1 MDEGLETA
9 AEAGRKRS
17 RSESPPR
24 PRSMSPQEPP
34 SSPPL
39 VVLTQPQQPKS
50 KVVRTVNFES
60 HDERMPDQKSPCAS
74 DDKQPKLE
82 FDADCAIQDSEFAFL
97 MCDETLGEPSYKT
110 EVTVKTEPGF
120 EPSYK
125 TEVTVKTEPG
135 LEPTDSVKKD
145 VGCSRLFDSAK
156 KFAKDEKTPLRG
168 SSLFNTTELVRSA
181 SQTLASQFT
190 SPPTTKRTQA
200 GKKTPSSSCRM
211 SQSDVFGQDT
221 SSESDS
227 D

>member
-110 EVTVKTEPGF
+110 EVTVKTEPG
-120 EPSYK
+120 
-125 TEVTVKTEPG
+125 